1 MSTKT
6 FKWLKYWREAFW
18 HVWMI
23 QNKTFHCTKIKA
35 DLRGKRSLPSFVC
48 FEFFHLALF
57 CLFFQATHLL
67 FTVLACRPSCWMICQ
82 QTNLYLAISPQTSF
96 NNLASFCNL
105 IISPLQYL
113 TLLWS
118 VDQSFNQPYIALP
131 FEIPT
136 SVLNVCSIFLSGNF
150 HVNPPESCSPKS
162 VHQDLHTGG
171 SVAFLCKQLRLCEFS
186 WQLLVKGAALCNPT
200 YPSITFKCLE
210 MPAQAQNGSWRSFNF
225 FSPAGYIDPILE
237 ASVVEKSA
245 GLNAWVRNWLPL
257 IYKKPLQWKHKMAPQ
272 CIEESSCVFTS
283 QTQKVLLTSVW
294 WVAIILQ
301 LSLLSTCRNW
311 AISF

>member
-1 MSTKT
+1 MVQK
-6 FKWLKYWREAFW
+6 KNW
-18 HVWMI
+18 
-23 QNKTFHCTKIKA
+23 TKIEA
-35 DLRGKRSLPSFVC
+35 DLRGKGACVHLVALSFSILHYSAFSSHPPPVYFFALPTILLNDLSADQFISCHFTSHILQQSC
-48 FEFFHLALF
+48 FFLQSDNFPPAKSNIAVE
-57 CLFFQATHLL
+57 
-67 FTVLACRPSCWMICQ
+67 CWPIMQ
-82 QTNLYLAISPQTSF
+82 PNLCP
-96 NNLASFCNL
+96 
-105 IISPLQYL
+105 
-113 TLLWS
+113 
-118 VDQSFNQPYIALP
+118 LP

-136 SVLNVCSIFLSGNF
+136 SVLNVCI
-150 HVNPPESCSPKS
+150 ESCSPKS

-210 MPAQAQNGSWRSFNF
+210 MSARAQNGSWRSFNF

-237 ASVVEKSA
+237 ASIVEKSA
-245 GLNAWVRNWLPL
+245 SLNAWVRNWLPL